1 MKKVVYSKLTALA
14 FFWVA
19 ATLTSAHA
27 AEYSV
32 DKSHSRIGFQVRH
45 LLSKVS
51 GEFKEFEGEFAFDP
65 EKLGSA
71 KVNMNIKAPS
81 INTNEAK
88 RDDHLRA
95 PDFLHT
101 EKFPSIQFVGKKLT
115 ANGDKKY
122 KLEGDFTLHG
132 VTKPVTFDVEY
143 LGSDKDP
150 WGNQRAGFTATTVI
164 NRKDYGVQWNKVLES
179 GRLLVGDEVT
189 VNIEI
194 EGIEKPSKK

>member
-1 MKKVVYSKLTALA
+1 MKKITALA
-14 FFWVA
+14 VFCVA
-19 ATLTSAHA
+19 STLTSAHA

-51 GEFKEFEGEFAFDP
+51 GDFKEFEGEFAFDP
-65 EKLGSA
+65 EKLNSA
-71 KVNMNIKAPS
+71 KVNMSIKAPS
-81 INTNEAK
+81 INTNEPK

-95 PDFLHT
+95 ADFLHT
-101 EKFPSIQFVGKKLT
+101 EKFPSIQFVGKKLS

-143 LGSDKDP
+143 LGSDKDT

-164 NRKDYGVQWNKVLES
+164 NRKDYGIQFNKVLES